1 MTKSEPVYI
10 IKIYPRP
17 TPVEIEIP
25 AQAVAAAVT
34 ANKGR
39 GLSKMAAVMDY
50 YHDMLSEY
58 GLDGMDFTYQVRE
71 VKTDRIVEAGDDK
84 DFGSGIHS
92 N

>member
-1 MTKSEPVYI
+1 MSKNEPVYI

-25 AQAVAAAVT
+25 AQAVAGAVA

-39 GLSKMAAVMDY
+39 GLSEIAAVMDY
-50 YHDMLSEY
+50 YHDTLSEY

-84 DFGSGIHS
+84 DFKSALHP